1 MLEVARPR
9 PVRWD
14 KPLDAA
20 MTAAIVDR
28 LLRVPPFSAMD
39 AAAFPRATP
48 LRDLLQ
54 NDTRLTE
61 YEPGQIV
68 VREGDYGSSALLV
81 LDGRVR
87 VTLDSL
93 PPDTLG
99 RPRQPRG
106 AKLRRAIASLFRQPN
121 APEVRDPK
129 SVAAS
134 PAQNESGVFVQDIPA
149 ILESSRT
156 ALLGPGELF
165 GEQAAIT
172 RAPHTATVLADSK
185 CVLLEI
191 RWQGLRDLMGHTPAF
206 RDHIDALYRKNHL
219 DRHLRNTPL
228 LAGLSEEALARVAA
242 SVKFA
247 SFGSFDWSDTA
258 KQDAAEVDPL
268 ERLRREPLVVEEG
281 HPVEAVMLLRNGVG
295 RMTSE
300 LGEGHRTIAYLG
312 RGRAF
317 GAEDL
322 VLAAERGEPA
332 VWRRSLRAVG
342 HLDTLLI
349 PPDVFLTEVAPTLP
363 SKQLARWR
371 ERSVRADEV
380 HLPSPGAAPARTL
393 DFLVDERLVNGTQS
407 MVIDLDRC
415 TRCDDCLRACAST
428 HEGNPRFTREG
439 LLHDQLQF
447 AQACMH
453 CVDPVCMIGCPTGAI
468 HRDEETGVVRIN
480 DNTCVGCSSCANS
493 CPYSAIQMVEIREP
507 TGAIVIDEATGQP
520 LLRATKCDLCVEQ
533 PTGPAC
539 QHACPHDALIR
550 LDLTSPSGLTE
561 WSQH

>member
-9 PVRWD
+9 PDRWD
-14 KPLDAA
+14 KPLDPA
-20 MTAAIVDR
+20 MTGRVVDR
-28 LLRVPPFSAMD
+28 LLRVPPFMAID
-39 AAAFPRATP
+39 PAAFPRATP
-48 LRDLLQ
+48 LRDLLH
-54 NDTRLTE
+54 NDTRVSH
-61 YEPGQIV
+61 YQPGQII
-68 VREGDYGSSALLV
+68 VREGDFGSSALLV
-81 LDGRVR
+81 LDGQAR

-93 PPDTLG
+93 PPTALG
-99 RPRQPRG
+99 RSPSQRG
-106 AKLRRAIASLFRQPN
+106 AKLRRAIARLFRQPN
-121 APEVRDPK
+121 TPEVRDPK
-129 SVAAS
+129 SLAAAPEAS
-134 PAQNESGVFVQDIPA
+134 QAGVFLQDLPT
-149 ILESSRT
+149 ILESNQT

-172 RAPHTATVLADSK
+172 RAPHTATVFAESE

-191 RWQGLRDLMGHTPAF
+191 RWQGLRDLMRHTPAL
-206 RDHIDALYRKNHL
+206 REHIDTLYRRNHL
-219 DRHLRNTPL
+219 DRHLRNTSML
-228 LAGLSEEALARVAA
+228 SGLEDAALQRVAA
-242 SVKFA
+242 AVRFVSY
-247 SFGSFDWSDTA
+247 GSFDWSSSA
-258 KQDAAEVDPL
+258 RQDATQTDPL
-268 ERLRREPLVVEEG
+268 ERLRREPIVVEEG
-281 HPVEAVMLLRNGVG
+281 KPVEAVMLIRNGFG

-322 VLAAERGEPA
+322 VLAAERGESA

-342 HLDTLLI
+342 HLDTLQI
-349 PPDVFLTEVAPTLP
+349 PPDVFLAEVAPQIP
-363 SKQLARWR
+363 GKQLARWR
-371 ERSVRADEV
+371 DRASEQDAT
-380 HLPSPGAAPARTL
+380 HLPPPGAAPARTL
-393 DFLVDERLVNGTQS
+393 DFLVDQRLVNGSQS

-428 HEGNPRFTREG
+428 HDGNPRFTREG

-480 DNTCVGCSSCANS
+480 DDTCVGCSTCANS

-507 TGAIVIDEATGQP
+507 SGAIVIDEATGQP
-520 LLRATKCDLCVEQ
+520 LLRATKCDLCADQ

-550 LDLTSPSGLTE
+550 LDLTNPAGLAS